1 MVAGRILRLPLP
13 FYLLFL
19 VTLFIHS
26 DLNYGSRCKD
36 TVNFSKYKILPG
48 YSWKKFVD
56 SGKDS
61 PLLIRGS
68 AAARRRGIKCL
79 HMEGRAAYISG
90 SHRDRYLGIPRCL
103 SLRLILSNIRQYG
116 EGDLYL

>member
-1 MVAGRILRLPLP
+1 MTAAMTQVPVPTATNHLCL
-13 FYLLFL
+13 FYLLFP

-48 YSWKKFVD
+48 FSWKKFVD

-68 AAARRRGIKCL
+68 AAARRRGIKYFNGG
-79 HMEGRAAYISG
+79 EGEVYIS
-90 SHRDRYLGIPRCL
+90 I
-103 SLRLILSNIRQYG
+103 
-116 EGDLYL
+116 